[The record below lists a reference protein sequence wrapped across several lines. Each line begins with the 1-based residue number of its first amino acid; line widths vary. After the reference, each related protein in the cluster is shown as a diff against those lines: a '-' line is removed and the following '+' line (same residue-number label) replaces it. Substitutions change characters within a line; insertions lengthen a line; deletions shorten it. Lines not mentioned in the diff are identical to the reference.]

1 MLAVRHIERPA
12 AAPRRQAVRAA
23 DRHRAEWRFGV

>member
-1 MLAVRHIERPA
+1 MLAVRHIEQPA

-23 DRHRAEWRFGV
+23 DRHRAE